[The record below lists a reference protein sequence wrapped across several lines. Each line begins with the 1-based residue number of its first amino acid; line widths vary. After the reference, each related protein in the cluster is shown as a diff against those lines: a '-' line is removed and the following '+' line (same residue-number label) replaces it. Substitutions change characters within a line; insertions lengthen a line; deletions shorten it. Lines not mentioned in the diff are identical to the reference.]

1 MYTLIVKCLLL
12 CTLCVNAVPQFREK
26 CTLGT
31 NIDEFINCVSIR
43 SLKALDQARQRDI
56 VLLPGVVLKRDSVQ
70 RSAKQLNFE
79 LPQNLT
85 DKTKLLDALYSASAR
100 FISGRTLKVDLPLN
114 ISSKN
119 VARTFEEGRAKMK
132 KMMGSLLLGF
142 GTRMM
147 SMVPLMFGGL
157 LFLTTK
163 ALIVGKLAFIISALL
178 FIQMFSN
185 GRGLFSYGGT
195 YNIPPTYGVPTTY
208 GTNFGTNFGTNT
220 LGGWGTSGQY
230 PYARSIDVESGSNE
244 GTV

>member
-1 MYTLIVKCLLL
+1 M
-12 CTLCVNAVPQFREK
+12 
-26 CTLGT
+26 
-31 NIDEFINCVSIR
+31 
-43 SLKALDQARQRDI
+43 
-56 VLLPGVVLKRDSVQ
+56 Q

-114 ISSKN
+114 ISSTN

-157 LFLTTK
+157 LLLTTK

-185 GRGLFSYGGT
+185 GRGVRCFMRLF
-195 YNIPPTYGVPTTY
+195 
-208 GTNFGTNFGTNT
+208 
-220 LGGWGTSGQY
+220 
-230 PYARSIDVESGSNE
+230 
-244 GTV
+244 TVH